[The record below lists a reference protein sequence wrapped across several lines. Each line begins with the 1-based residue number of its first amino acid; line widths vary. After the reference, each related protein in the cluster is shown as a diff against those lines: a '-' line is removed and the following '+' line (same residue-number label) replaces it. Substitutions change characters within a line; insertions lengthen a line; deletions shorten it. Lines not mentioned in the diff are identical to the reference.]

1 MINCKFLSLNDFR
14 LTGLVDNERRV
25 VGSETK
31 IDTEAKQKGAQ
42 KHWGWG
48 GGGKLIDVDSI
59 QLASLLDPM
68 NVKDQERR
76 HTTCLATG

>member
-42 KHWGWG
+42 KHG

-68 NVKDQERR
+68 NVKGQERR